1 MKRSLIVKTLCLP
14 FLVTSTGAGPQDV
27 ANRPIHDLIP
37 ADPLVVYVAK
47 PYGRQATPH
56 AGDQSPSAA
65 SSIATILAFLSAA
78 GLVPDEG
85 QVYVDIAAALP
96 LLGRFE
102 HALVLLDISSRLVE
116 TPAGAAEPGP
126 QLSLRLQNLQTAV
139 IFRTDG
145 QHRVVLEQLNR
156 IIGRYT
162 NQDVAEL
169 TTSKLDGIEYQRL
182 ADTRLPGWA
191 VWEWGRLDD
200 FIVLSFGEGAF
211 ARIVDCYQ
219 RKAPALSSD
228 VWLRAARKDA
238 KSDNAIAQ
246 WFIALERIE
255 KRIGEVAHGR
265 YQRVV
270 EALGADGMD
279 ADLWTV
285 GLDGE
290 ALSWS
295 RRYRRNGQ
303 DVDRHYSDPANY
315 SPAHR
320 RVIPDEAHHYAVITV
335 PTRWLVDNLPR
346 AWLAGQSDRNIEKW
360 RRVWRGLE
368 RETGIDLSDNLL
380 INLGDHVVIFDY
392 PAHPLGI
399 PVALTVAIEIRD
411 HRAVKVAVES
421 LLSAWGQYLDDRA
434 ERKGTTL
441 VRVKVQKTSD
451 EIWFL
456 QAGIMGPALK
466 VTDRYVVLS
475 WSPQALRDALR
486 HIEAP
491 AAGPEIAATPLP
503 R

>member
-1 MKRSLIVKTLCLP
+1 MSRSLPATALCLSL
-14 FLVTSTGAGPQDV
+14 LVTSTAAGPQSL
-27 ANRPIHDLIP
+27 APRAIHDLIP
-37 ADPLVVYVAK
+37 ADPLVVYMAK
-47 PYGRQATPH
+47 PYGRRAMPQPA
-56 AGDQSPSAA
+56 DQTPSAA

-102 HALVLLDISSRLVE
+102 HALVLLDISSRVVE
-116 TPAGAAEPGP
+116 TPAGPAEPGP
-126 QLSLRLQNLQTAV
+126 QLSLRLQHLQTAV

-169 TTSKLDGIEYQRL
+169 TTSQLDGVEFQRL
-182 ADTRLPGWA
+182 ADARLPGWA

-211 ARIVDCYQ
+211 ERIVRCYQ

-228 VWLRAARKDA
+228 PWLRTARKDT
-238 KSDNAIAQ
+238 KGDQAIAQ
-246 WFIALERIE
+246 WFIALQRIE
-255 KRIGEVAHGR
+255 ERIGEDARGR
-265 YQRVV
+265 YHRVV
-270 EALGADGMD
+270 QALGADGMD

-295 RRYRRNGQ
+295 RRYRRNGK
-303 DVDRHYSDPANY
+303 DVDHRYSDPANY
-315 SPAHR
+315 APAHR
-320 RVIPDEAHHYAVITV
+320 RVIPDEANHYAIITA

-360 RRVWRGLE
+360 QRVWRSLE
-368 RETGIDLSDNLL
+368 RETGIELSDNLFF
-380 INLGDHVVIFDY
+380 NLGDHVLIFDY
-392 PAHPLGI
+392 PSHPLGI

-411 HRAVKVAVES
+411 QRAVKVAIDS
-421 LLSAWGQYLDDRA
+421 LLAAWGQYLDDRA

-491 AAGPEIAATPLP
+491 PAGPEIAATPLP
-503 R
+503 P